1 MEDWINNNQEV
12 INRMRMKPDDLRW
25 DNLSPKLR
33 KKYARLFQVT
43 DLSKDDFDKATR
55 VELIYMAREEVG
67 DAMAEIHEEY
77 KRDAKKFWIEN
88 NFRKMSPEKYN
99 DFNNRR
105 RKNSKL
111 YDTLV
116 SDSRI
121 DILEDFASLN
131 LLG

>member
-1 MEDWINNNQEV
+1 
-12 INRMRMKPDDLRW
+12 
-25 DNLSPKLR
+25 
-33 KKYARLFQVT
+33 
-43 DLSKDDFDKATR
+43 
-55 VELIYMAREEVG
+55 
-67 DAMAEIHEEY
+67 
-77 KRDAKKFWIEN
+77 
-88 NFRKMSPEKYN
+88 MSPEKYN

>member
-1 MEDWINNNQEV
+1 MLWQ
-12 INRMRMKPDDLRW
+12 KF
-25 DNLSPKLR
+25 
-33 KKYARLFQVT
+33 KKNIKEML
-43 DLSKDDFDKATR
+43 
-55 VELIYMAREEVG
+55 
-67 DAMAEIHEEY
+67 
-77 KRDAKKFWIEN
+77 KKVLDRN
-88 NFRKMSPEKYN
+88 NFRKMSPDKYN